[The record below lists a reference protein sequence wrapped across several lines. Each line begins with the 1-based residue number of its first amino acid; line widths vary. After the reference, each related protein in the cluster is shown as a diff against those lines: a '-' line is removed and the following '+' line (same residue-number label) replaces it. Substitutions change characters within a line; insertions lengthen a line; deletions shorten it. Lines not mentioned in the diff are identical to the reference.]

1 MEPRYLN
8 FNVSARTARLIGREN
23 FANAEGAIV
32 ELVKNTY
39 DADSK
44 VCFVVFDIQEDK
56 RKSSIYIIDC
66 GEGMTEDVISKHWMT
81 IGTDDKLNNAFSK
94 KGRVKSGAK
103 GIGRFALD
111 RLGKKAEM
119 ITFSDKTEKGLL
131 WTIDW
136 TDFEKKGNTLADIN
150 ASLDFIDQG
159 EFLEKVG
166 EYRLNRFDALIDL
179 FSNDYKGTI
188 IRISDLNDDWEENQ
202 LRSLNTNLENLF
214 PPHLS
219 SDFEIYLYS
228 FSDTE
233 MFGKVKSAN
242 YDDFDYRVEASYPGE
257 GRIISVKLW
266 RNELNVSLLES
277 EYKEVFEMD
286 TMKSNPYRL
295 EDFKSNPVTIDV
307 LINSSIEE
315 ERLKRLGA
323 FQFVFYF
330 VKNTANDDGESF
342 SDKKYPYNSVDSA
355 YRKNWLKKFRGVKI
369 YRDNFRVRPY
379 GEYGNDWLGLGERQG
394 RSPGGPG
401 QKLGGYRIRP
411 NQISGAVFISRLQN
425 AVFEDKSSREGI
437 QENEDFA
444 LFKNL
449 LLTIIG
455 AFETDRNTIM
465 FHLNLLYKKNHPNDS
480 KAKEISDRVNKES
493 KNKEKGKNDTSEPTD
508 EEVLAAGYS
517 SLENELSEKEDEI
530 RLLRGLA
537 SSGIAIASFTH
548 ELRSLSNRLLPR
560 TEMLVELLKEFIS
573 KEQLQGIDKYDNPF
587 YHIELIREEDN
598 KLHQWLNY
606 TLNTVKKD
614 KRERH
619 NIVISDYFIRFEQ
632 TWKEA
637 LKRKSIDVHLNGDAH
652 SQDCVRGFEMDL
664 DSIFNNFVTNSVA
677 SLLRTPRSDKQIT
690 ISWKTDHGYMVIDFE
705 DNGMGLA
712 EEYRPKPEVIF
723 NAFETSMV
731 NKDGEKTGTGMGL
744 FIVKGI
750 IDSYKDSSISITKID
765 NGFGLR
771 VIFKCSNYGEKQ

>member
-1 MEPRYLN
+1 MEHRYLN

-39 DADSK
+39 DADSR
-44 VCFVVFDIQEDK
+44 VCFVVFDIREDK
-56 RKSSIYIIDC
+56 HTSSIFIIDC
-66 GEGMTEDVISKHWMT
+66 GEGMTEDVILKHWMT

-94 KGRVKSGAK
+94 NGRVKSGAK

-119 ITFSDKTEKGLL
+119 ITFSNRTKQGLL

-136 TDFEKKGNTLADIN
+136 TDFEKEGYTLADIN
-150 ASLDFIDQG
+150 ASMESI
-159 EFLEKVG
+159 
-166 EYRLNRFDALIDL
+166 EYMGLRERVEGFGLNHFDILGGL
-179 FSNDYKGTI
+179 FTDDYKGTI
-188 IRISDLNDDWEENQ
+188 IKISNLNDDWDDIQ
-202 LRSLNTNLENLF
+202 LRNLNTNLENLF

-228 FSDTE
+228 FADPE
-233 MFGKVKSAN
+233 LFGKVKSAN
-242 YDDFDYRVEASYPGE
+242 YDDFDYRV
-257 GRIISVKLW
+257 V
-266 RNELNVSLLES
+266 LES
-277 EYKEVFEMD
+277 EYKEVFRYD
-286 TMKSNPYRL
+286 TMKSFPYRL

-307 LINSSIEE
+307 PINSSIEDK
-315 ERLKRLGA
+315 RLKRLGS

-355 YRKNWLKKFRGVKI
+355 YRRNWLKKFRGIKI

-379 GEYGNDWLGLGERQG
+379 GEDGNDWLGLGERQG

-401 QKLGGYRIRP
+401 QKLGGYRVRP
-411 NQISGAVFISRLQN
+411 NQISGSVFISRLQN
-425 AVFEDKSSREGI
+425 SVFEDKSSREGI

-444 LFKNL
+444 LLKNL

-455 AFETDRNTIM
+455 SFETDRNTIM
-465 FHLNLLYKKNHPNDS
+465 YNLNLLYKKNHPIDG

-493 KNKEKGKNDTSEPTD
+493 RNKEKGEKITSEPTE

-517 SLENELSEKEDEI
+517 SLENELNDKEDEI

-548 ELRSLSNRLLPR
+548 ELKSLSNRLLPR
-560 TEMLVELLKEFIS
+560 TEMLVKLLNDYIS
-573 KEQLQGIDKYDNPF
+573 SEQLNGVDKYDNPY

-606 TLNTVKKD
+606 TLTTVKKD

-619 NIVISDYFIRFEQ
+619 NIVISDYFTRFKQ
-632 TWKEA
+632 TWEEA
-637 LKRKSIDVHLNGDAH
+637 LKGKSIKIHLDGDA
-652 SQDCVRGFEMDL
+652 QLQYCVRGFEMDL
-664 DSIFNNFVTNSVA
+664 DSIFNNFVTNSVV
-677 SLLRTPRSDKQIT
+677 SLLRTPRNDKQIT
-690 ISWKTDHGYMVIDFE
+690 ISWKSDHGYMVIDFE

-712 EEYRPKPEVIF
+712 EEYKAKPEVIF
-723 NAFETSMV
+723 NAFETSTV

-750 IDSYKDSSISITKID
+750 IDSYKDSSISISKID

>member
-1 MEPRYLN
+1 MNHRELN

-39 DADSK
+39 DADSR
-44 VCFVVFDIQEDK
+44 VCFVVFDIQNDK
-56 RKSSIYIIDC
+56 HTSSIFIIDH

-81 IGTDDKLNNAFSK
+81 IGTNDKLNNAFSK
-94 KGRVKSGAK
+94 NGRVKSGAK

-119 ITFSDKTEKGLL
+119 ITFSEKTEEGLL

-136 TDFEKKGNTLADIN
+136 TDFEKEGYTLADIN
-150 ASLDFIDQG
+150 ASLDPIDFSG
-159 EFLEKVG
+159 LREKVE
-166 EYRLNRFDALIDL
+166 EYGLERYEALNRL
-179 FSNDYKGTI
+179 FSNGYKGTV
-188 IRISDLNDDWEENQ
+188 IRISDLNDEWDDGQ
-202 LRSLNTNLENLF
+202 LRNLNTNLENLF

-228 FSDTE
+228 FADPE
-233 MFGKVKSAN
+233 LFGKVKSAN
-242 YDDFDYRVEASYPGE
+242 YDDFDYRIDASYSGE
-257 GRIISVKLW
+257 GRVIKVNLL

-277 EYKEVFEMD
+277 EYKEVFNLE
-286 TMKSNPYRL
+286 TMKSFPYRL
-295 EDFKSNPVTIDV
+295 EDFKSNSVTIEV
-307 LINSSIEE
+307 PINSSIEDD
-315 ERLKRLGA
+315 RLKRLGA

-330 VKNTANDDGESF
+330 VKNTANDDGESL
-342 SDKKYPYNSVDSA
+342 SDKKYPYNNVDSA
-355 YRKNWLKKFRGVKI
+355 YRRNWLKKFRGVKI

-379 GEYGNDWLGLGERQG
+379 GEEGNDWLGLGERQG
-394 RSPGGPG
+394 RSPGGAG
-401 QKLGGYRIRP
+401 QKLGGYRVRP
-411 NQISGAVFISRLQN
+411 NQISGSVFISRLQN

-449 LLTIIG
+449 LLTIIS

-465 FHLNLLYKKNHPNDS
+465 YNLNLLYKKNHS
-480 KAKEISDRVNKES
+480 IQGKAKEISDRVNEKA
-493 KNKEKGKNDTSEPTD
+493 KNKDREGSNASNPTD

-548 ELRSLSNRLLPR
+548 ELKSLSNRLIPR
-560 TEMLVELLKEFIS
+560 TKMLVDL
-573 KEQLQGIDKYDNPF
+573 LQGYISSDQLEGVEKYDNPYF
-587 YHIELIREEDN
+587 HIELIREEDN

-619 NIVISDYFIRFEQ
+619 NIVISDYFARFEQ
-632 TWKEA
+632 TWEEA
-637 LKRKSIDVHLNGDAH
+637 LKGKSIKIVSNGDKN
-652 SQDCVRGFEMDL
+652 SQDCIRGFEMDL

-677 SLLRTPRSDKQIT
+677 SLLRTPRNDKQIN
-690 ISWKTDHGYMVIDFE
+690 ISWKTDHGYIVIDFE
-705 DNGMGLA
+705 DNGLGLA
-712 EEYRPKPEVIF
+712 EEYKAKPEVIF
-723 NAFETSMV
+723 NAFETSTV
-731 NKDGEKTGTGMGL
+731 NKDGEKIGTGMGL

-750 IDSYKDSSISITKID
+750 IDGYKDSSISITKID

-771 VIFKCSNYGEKQ
+771 VIFKCNKYGERQ

>member
-1 MEPRYLN
+1 MEHRYLN

-39 DADSK
+39 DADSR
-44 VCFVVFDIQEDK
+44 VCFVVFDIQDD
-56 RKSSIYIIDC
+56 RHISSIYIIDH

-94 KGRVKSGAK
+94 NGRVKSGAK

-119 ITFSDKTEKGLL
+119 ITFSEETELGLL
-131 WTIDW
+131 WTINW

-150 ASLDFIDQG
+150 ATLDSIDYTG
-159 EFLEKVG
+159 LHEHIEHYGLGKLPG
-166 EYRLNRFDALIDL
+166 LCDL
-179 FSNDYKGTI
+179 LSNDYKGTV
-188 IRISDLNDDWEENQ
+188 IRISDLNDDWDDAQ
-202 LRSLNTNLENLF
+202 LRNLNTNLENLF

-219 SDFEIYLYS
+219 ADFEIYLYS
-228 FSDTE
+228 LSDSE
-233 MFGKVKSAN
+233 SFGKVKSAN
-242 YDDFDYRVEASYPGE
+242 YDDFDYKVDASYSGE
-257 GRIISVKLW
+257 GRVIKVNLL

-277 EYKEVFEMD
+277 EYKEVFGLEA
-286 TMKSNPYRL
+286 MKSFPYRL
-295 EDFKSNPVTIDV
+295 EDFKSDSVTIDV
-307 LINSSIEE
+307 PINSSIDD
-315 ERLKRLGA
+315 ERLRRLGS
-323 FQFVFYF
+323 FRFVFYF
-330 VKNTANDDGESF
+330 VKNTANDDGESL

-379 GEYGNDWLGLGERQG
+379 GEEGNDWLGLGERQG
-394 RSPGGPG
+394 RSPGGAG
-401 QKLGGYRIRP
+401 QKLGGYRVRP

-444 LFKNL
+444 LFKNML
-449 LLTIIG
+449 ITIIG
-455 AFETDRNTIM
+455 AFEIDRNTIM
-465 FHLNLLYKKNHPNDS
+465 YNLNLIYKKNHPIDG
-480 KAKEISDRVNKES
+480 KAKEISDRVNERS
-493 KNKEKGKNDTSEPTD
+493 KNKGQGKNNTSAPTD

-517 SLENELSEKEDEI
+517 SLESELSDKEDEL

-548 ELRSLSNRLLPR
+548 ELKSLSNRLLPR
-560 TEMLVELLKEFIS
+560 TEMLVELLKEYIS

-587 YHIELIREEDN
+587 YHIELIREEDG

-619 NIVISDYFIRFEQ
+619 NIVISDYFGRFEQ

-637 LKRKSIDVHLNGDAH
+637 LKGKSIEIILNGDAQL
-652 SQDCVRGFEMDL
+652 QDSVKGFEMDL

-677 SLLRTPRSDKQIT
+677 SLLRTPRDDKQIT
-690 ISWKTDHGYMVIDFE
+690 ISWKSDHGYIVVDFD

-712 EEYRPKPEVIF
+712 EEYRMNPEVIF
-723 NAFETSMV
+723 NAFETSTV
-731 NKDGEKTGTGMGL
+731 NKDGEKIGTGMGL

-750 IDSYKDSSISITKID
+750 IDSYKDSSISITKMD

-771 VIFKCSNYGEKQ
+771 VIFKCSNYGEK

>member
-1 MEPRYLN
+1 MNHRYLN

-39 DADSK
+39 DADSM
-44 VCFVVFDIQEDK
+44 VCFVVFDIREDK
-56 RKSSIYIIDC
+56 HASSIFIIDC
-66 GEGMTEDVISKHWMT
+66 GEGMTEDVILKHWMT
-81 IGTDDKLNNAFSK
+81 IGTDDKLNNAFSRN
-94 KGRVKSGAK
+94 GRVKSGAK

-119 ITFSDKTEKGLL
+119 ITFSNRTKQGLL

-136 TDFEKKGNTLADIN
+136 TDFEKEGYTLADIN
-150 ASLDFIDQG
+150 ASLESIDY
-159 EFLEKVG
+159 VG
-166 EYRLNRFDALIDL
+166 LRERVEGFGLHHFDILGGL
-179 FSNDYKGTI
+179 FTDDYKGTI
-188 IRISDLNDDWEENQ
+188 IKISNLNDDWDDNQ
-202 LRSLNTNLENLF
+202 LRNLNTNLENLF

-228 FSDTE
+228 FAAPE
-233 MFGKVKSAN
+233 LFGKVKSAN
-242 YDDFDYRVEASYPGE
+242 YDDFDYRVEAFYPEE
-257 GRIISVKLW
+257 GHVIKVKLW

-277 EYKEVFEMD
+277 EYKEVFGYD
-286 TMKSNPYRL
+286 TMKSFPYRL

-307 LINSSIEE
+307 PINSSIEDK
-315 ERLKRLGA
+315 RLKRLGS
-323 FQFVFYF
+323 FRFVFYF

-355 YRKNWLKKFRGVKI
+355 YRKNWLKKFRGIKI

-379 GEYGNDWLGLGERQG
+379 GEDGNDWLGLGERQG

-401 QKLGGYRIRP
+401 QKLGGYRVRP
-411 NQISGAVFISRLQN
+411 NQISGSVFISRLQN

-437 QENEDFA
+437 QENDDFA

-455 AFETDRNTIM
+455 SFETDRNTIM
-465 FHLNLLYKKNHPNDS
+465 YNLSLLYKKNHPIDG
-480 KAKEISDRVNKES
+480 KAKEISDRVNEES
-493 KNKEKGKNDTSEPTD
+493 KNKEKGKNDTSEPTN

-517 SLENELSEKEDEI
+517 SLENELNDKEDEI

-548 ELRSLSNRLLPR
+548 ELKSLSNRLLPR
-560 TEMLVELLKEFIS
+560 TEMLVKLLNDYIS
-573 KEQLQGIDKYDNPF
+573 SYQLNGVDKYDNPY

-606 TLNTVKKD
+606 TLTTVKKD

-619 NIVISDYFIRFEQ
+619 NIVISDYFTRFKQ
-632 TWKEA
+632 TWEEA
-637 LKRKSIDVHLNGDAH
+637 LKGKSIKIHLDGDAQL
-652 SQDCVRGFEMDL
+652 QDCVRGFEMDL
-664 DSIFNNFVTNSVA
+664 DSIFNNFVTNSVV
-677 SLLRTPRSDKQIT
+677 SLLRTPRNDKQIT
-690 ISWKTDHGYMVIDFE
+690 ISWKSDHGYMVIDFE

-712 EEYRPKPEVIF
+712 EEYKAKPEVIF
-723 NAFETSMV
+723 NAFETSTV

-750 IDSYKDSSISITKID
+750 IDGYKDSSINITKID

-771 VIFKCSNYGEKQ
+771 VIFKCSDYGEKQ